1 MSKKEGSVVKNKTRL
16 LILCALFVVIVVS
29 VVIVVTQNSEKK
41 DGADTSVRS
50 DSAGIIASGTEST
63 IAEETGSEVAGTE
76 TVGTGLFGADSYGTD
91 GIETDGFGLTAAGI
105 ENASEGPA
113 ELAGPV
119 TATLTFKV
127 NSALLPTIGA
137 LAESFYSGAS
147 DLITAAAAIGENTT
161 VEGIWDGPSAQL
173 NVLLKGQQIVY
184 AALHSDGNTITV
196 VSDALPNASAVQT
209 TANQLL
215 GYYGDRQLNLNFTP
229 ADLALL
235 EDAVKSL
242 ASKIDSEIAVR
253 TDDAESGSWTFEGK
267 TFTLRRR
274 ISATPREIGVIAIKA
289 FRDALKDPKITAL
302 IDRIGVELYTD
313 SLDYQIERMESDS
326 EDYYPTLEAYR
337 YSNGEGD
344 TFTDGKLTT
353 YNSHYS
359 YNHETGEESYSR
371 EPGAV
376 LAIYYGIVD
385 RNLVAYF
392 SAVGND
398 SELSLK
404 ADTHGYHYDFTANL
418 SNVTQV
424 RGISISGKVHASG
437 KTAQSGER
445 EGSLDIQVLNMDLL
459 TLNYEIRQGGSVTA
473 SFDTTGKTLYP
484 FSEVTNSS
492 FLRNLRLGDIAGKVM
507 NIMPEE
513 ASKLVTLARQLLNW

>member
-1 MSKKEGSVVKNKTRL
+1 MKNKTRL

-29 VVIVVTQNSEKK
+29 VVIVVTQNSGKK

-63 IAEETGSEVAGTE
+63 VAEGTGSAAAGTE
-76 TVGTGLFGADSYGTD
+76 TVGADNYGTD
-91 GIETDGFGLTAAGI
+91 SFETDGLGLAAAGI
-105 ENASEGPA
+105 ESASEGPA

-127 NSALLPTIGA
+127 NNSLLPAIGA
-137 LAESFYSGAS
+137 LADSFYSGAS
-147 DLITAAAAIGENTT
+147 DLISAAAAIGENTT
-161 VEGIWDGPSAQL
+161 LEGIWDGPSAQL

-196 VSDALPNASAVQT
+196 VSDALPNATAVQT
-209 TANQLL
+209 TANDLL
-215 GYYGDRQLNLNFTP
+215 SYYGDRQLNLNFTP
-229 ADLALL
+229 ADLAVL
-235 EDAVKSL
+235 EDTVKSL
-242 ASKIDSEIAVR
+242 ASKIDSEIASR

-267 TFTLRRR
+267 TFTSRRR
-274 ISATPREIGVIAIKA
+274 ISATPREIGVIAVKA

-313 SLDYQIERMESDS
+313 GLDYQIEHMESDS

-337 YSNGEGD
+337 YSNGDGD
-344 TFTDGKLTT
+344 TFTDGKLTI

-359 YNHETGEESYSR
+359 YNYETGEESYTR

-376 LAIYYGIVD
+376 LAINYGVVD
-385 RNLVAYF
+385 QNLVAYF

-398 SELSLK
+398 SEFSLK
-404 ADTHGYHYDFTANL
+404 ADTRGYNYDFTANL

-445 EGSLDIQVLNMDLL
+445 EGSIDIQVLNMDFL
-459 TLNYEIRQGGSVTA
+459 TMNYEIRQGGSVTA

-484 FSEVTNSS
+484 LYELTSSS

-513 ASKLVTLARQLLNW
+513 ASRLITLARQLLNW